1 VTHTAFPPP
10 PIDPVEQVTL
20 PPLRPSSRWYVVG
33 GGLIIV
39 AIAVAA
45 FLFVRGI
52 FGFIGQIGDFDRV
65 DVPGTEIIHL
75 DEGEWV
81 LYHEPPGTFG
91 TALGPSDVQVSEVS
105 SGDAILVRPMSMSM
119 TYQDG
124 SRDGVAIG
132 RFDAPREG
140 SYEISVGDSEF
151 GPSSGGELAVGRPL
165 FDGLIG
171 WIVGSFGVGSVG
183 VIVGSIILIVVG
195 VKRTKAKRAR
205 RPPTPPP
212 SYGAPAGYP
221 TPGYPSAGT
230 PTAGA
235 GYPPSPSPPPPSPP
249 PGRFAPAPP
258 TPPAPFG
265 GPPPSAPAGPW
276 QPPPPDSPG
285 WAAPGP
291 PPPRP
296 PAPPD
301 TPS

>member
-10 PIDPVEQVTL
+10 PIEPVEQVTL
-20 PPLRPSSRWYVVG
+20 PPVRPSGTWYAVG
-33 GGLIIV
+33 GGLIV
-39 AIAVAA
+39 LAIAVAV
-45 FLFVRGI
+45 FLFLRGI

-81 LYHEPPGTFG
+81 LYHEPPGIYGSSLSASAVHVT
-91 TALGPSDVQVSEVS
+91 EVS
-105 SGDAILVRPMSMSM
+105 DGEAIPVRAMSTSM

-124 SRDGVAIG
+124 TREGFSIG

-140 SYEISVGDSEF
+140 SYEISVDDSEF
-151 GPSSGGELAVGRPL
+151 GPSSGGELAIGRPL
-165 FDGLIG
+165 FDGLVG
-171 WIVGSFGVGSVG
+171 WLVGSFGVGTIG
-183 VIVGSIILIVVG
+183 VVVGSVTLIVVG

-212 SYGAPAGYP
+212 TYATPVGYPPPGYAPAGFP
-221 TPGYPSAGT
+221 P
-230 PTAGA
+230 A
-235 GYPPSPSPPPPSPP
+235 GYRPPPPAAYPPP
-249 PGRFAPAPP
+249 PGFAAPAPQ
-258 TPPAPFG
+258 APFG
-265 GPPPSAPAGPW
+265 APPPSAPAGPW
-276 QPPPPDSPG
+276 QPPPAEAPG

-301 TPS
+301 AES